1 MGAVTL
7 LGLGSLLASG
17 CAVLK
22 PAEPVVRSQET
33 WSFGAHEGRKYVTA
47 HFDIYSTLLDRS
59 FEEALPAYLEAAHQE
74 YVKLIPPNPQSPDH
88 LQTYIFETRAQWE
101 RFAAHLFPTRFP
113 VYRQIAAGG
122 FSEGNVCAAYYI
134 RRPYTLSV
142 LAHEGLHQYVAQH
155 CAVGLP
161 AWLNEGLATY
171 CESFDLPGDEVRFTP
186 QRNSFRINA
195 LRDALQAKAVLP
207 LRAMLATDAGA
218 VIVEGRSV
226 KTRTYYAQAWAL
238 VCYLRHG
245 ALGQYAAG
253 FNRLLRDLSTGD
265 VPVMA
270 QAAKIRAPS
279 PSSTSFGEAVF
290 RAYITED
297 LDEFERGFERY
308 LYELAGFRH
317 E

>member
-1 MGAVTL
+1 MVALAALALTL
-7 LGLGSLLASG
+7 LGGCSLVG
-17 CAVLK
+17 
-22 PAEPVVRSQET
+22 PAEPVVQAEEPWTFSRY
-33 WSFGAHEGRKYVTA
+33 EGHQFVTA
-47 HFDIYSTLLDRS
+47 HFDLYSTLTDAD
-59 FEEALPAYLEAAHQE
+59 FEKALPAYLEAAYRE
-74 YVKLIPPNPQSPDH
+74 YARLIPPKKGEDQR
-88 LQTYIFETRAQWE
+88 LQTYVFNTRAQWE
-101 RFAAHLFPTRFP
+101 RFAATRFPARFP

-122 FSEGNVCAAYYI
+122 FSEGNMCVAYYI

-142 LAHEGLHQYVAQH
+142 LAHEGMHQYVAQN
-155 CAVGLP
+155 CAVTLP

-171 CESFDLPGDEVRFTP
+171 CESFELPGDKVHFTP
-186 QRNSFRINA
+186 RRNTFRINA
-195 LRDALQAKAVLP
+195 LRDALQSDTVLP

-218 VIVEGRSV
+218 VIIERQSV

-245 ALGQYAAG
+245 ALGKYAGG
-253 FNRLLRDLSTGD
+253 FNKLLDDLSTGD

-279 PSSTSFGEAVF
+279 PSTTSFGEAVF

-297 LDEFERGFERY
+297 LDGFEEGFEGY
-308 LYELAGFRH
+308 LYDLAGFRQ